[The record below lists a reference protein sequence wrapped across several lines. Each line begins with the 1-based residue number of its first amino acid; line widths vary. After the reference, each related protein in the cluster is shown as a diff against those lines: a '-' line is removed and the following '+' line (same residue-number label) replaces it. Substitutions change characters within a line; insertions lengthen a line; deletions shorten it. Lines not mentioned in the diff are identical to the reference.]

1 MRDPHLRAIEYK
13 IARIRTMRRVGKML
27 LVTAVIVAGII
38 TLSHLD
44 ATMAEQQKVMPV
56 IADLSEETEKDNQ
69 VIDEVEKVSVTE
81 GKGPLSNIASTFTI
95 THYCFE
101 KCC

>member
-1 MRDPHLRAIEYK
+1 MPHDSFTSNRMSK
-13 IARIRTMRRVGKML
+13 IARTIQRRVGKML

-69 VIDEVEKVSVTE
+69 
-81 GKGPLSNIASTFTI
+81 
-95 THYCFE
+95 
-101 KCC
+101 